1 MPKKKPKEL
10 NPTDQIRIIRKS
22 NKLVE
27 ARYKFDIWETR
38 VFVKMLTMISPG
50 DVDFHEYKISI
61 GEVIR
66 DFDLN
71 SNGENY
77 QMIKESAKKL
87 LTKVITIERDTAQ
100 GIMEFVSPLIAG
112 MDSFKTSQAENYLMV
127 SFHPKM
133 KPYLLELRDRYLVYD
148 VRNIAKLTSVN
159 SIRIYELLK
168 QYEKIGTRTFTLDEL
183 KHILGVQPD
192 EYQLYGHFKDKV
204 ILKAQRDLSAETDI
218 EFAYHEVK
226 EGRRVVQLVFQIY
239 QNNRLGPLA
248 PILSLAEGEEVE
260 EEAKAQDLPQD
271 ETANTDRLF
280 EQVGAHVSRATVA
293 EWLATYPLEQVQ
305 SAIQYTLN
313 QLARGE
319 RIRSVGAYLTK
330 MVKAGPPTAQPPR
343 SRSRPKTP
351 APAPAPAPIG
361 TGREDLEATISQ
373 LRKERYDEAWL
384 MVDQLLAADPGLG
397 GELCQGIAGTLFGAY
412 YKPDRS
418 FAENL
423 QSAMFK
429 AYVLDEIQ
437 RRFPSHFGDL
447 AWYEPRIAQLEA
459 QKARAL

>member
-22 NKLVE
+22 NTLVE

-38 VFVKMLTMISPG
+38 VFVKMLTMISP
-50 DVDFHEYKISI
+50 DDIDFHEYKISI
-61 GEVIR
+61 GDVMR
-66 DFDLN
+66 DFDLS
-71 SNGENY
+71 SNGETY

-112 MDSFKTSQAENYLMV
+112 MDSFKTSQAENYIMV

-148 VRNIAKLTSVN
+148 VSNIAKLTSVN

-204 ILKAQRDLSAETDI
+204 ILKAQRDLAAETDI

-239 QNNRLGPLA
+239 KNNRLDPPT
-248 PILSLAEGEEVE
+248 PIISLAEGQEM
-260 EEAKAQDLPQD
+260 EEAAKAHDLPLD
-271 ETANTDRLF
+271 DASSTDRLF

-293 EWLATYPLEQVQ
+293 EWLATYSLEQVQ
-305 SAIQYTLN
+305 SAIQYTLG

-330 MVKAGPPTAQPPR
+330 MVKAGPPTAQPTKA
-343 SRSRPKTP
+343 RSRPKTP
-351 APAPAPAPIG
+351 APMG
-361 TGREDLEATISQ
+361 TGREELEATISQ
-373 LRKERYDEAWL
+373 LRKERYDKAWQMVEQL
-384 MVDQLLAADPGLG
+384 MAADPSLG

-429 AYVLDEIQ
+429 AYVLDEVQ
-437 RRFPSHFGDL
+437 RRFPSHFGGL

-459 QKARAL
+459 QKAHAL